1 MNTTENYMLS
11 YRRATAR
18 RATSVEILSTTAQ
31 LYQKITPEQRPTGG
45 EWPWRS
51 RKVIGIAAIWQPIY
65 HLLLMVDSNK
75 WLWLYYFML

>member
-31 LYQKITPEQRPTGG
+31 LYEKSHLNKGLQEVNDLEGHARSSELPLFDSPYIT
-45 EWPWRS
+45 
-51 RKVIGIAAIWQPIY
+51 Y
-65 HLLLMVDSNK
+65 C
-75 WLWLYYFML
+75 

>member
-45 EWPWRS
+45 E
-51 RKVIGIAAIWQPIY
+51 
-65 HLLLMVDSNK
+65 
-75 WLWLYYFML
+75 